1 MNTLS
6 LVTGANGHLGNTLIR
21 ALLAREQQVRAG
33 VRDPQRSAALN
44 GLDCQVVRA
53 ELQDPDSLRQA
64 MQGVGEEPA
73 GRDRRRQRTRHAQC
87 TAGRGRCWG
96 PARGLCELRGSGGT
110 QRPAPG

>member
-33 VRDPQRSAALN
+33 VREPQRSAALN

-64 MQGVGEEPA
+64 LQGV
-73 GRDRRRQRTRHAQC
+73 DV
-87 TAGRGRCWG
+87 
-96 PARGLCELRGSGGT
+96 L
-110 QRPAPG
+110 